1 MRGPL
6 PELLRVVAKH
16 GCTMRLEGETV
27 RMRGQAPL
35 PEPILAE
42 LRARKGEVVEF
53 LSRQGVRHIP
63 DEWRDGARLIAAS
76 PAPLDWPASAWER
89 FTRALPGF
97 MGTWAPQ
104 AAALGWGT
112 LDLFGCNPQAP
123 YARLDTQ
130 GLVLGLHD
138 VEVVAMSERSATVGL
153 RDSQN
158 GRRMTCYRRPVAV
171 LTGAVPV
178 WRILPASVPCREH
191 SSYHG

>member
-1 MRGPL
+1 MSLPL

-27 RMRGQAPL
+27 RMRATASL

-63 DEWRDGARLIAAS
+63 DEWRDGARLLAAT

-89 FTRALPGF
+89 LKSALPAF
-97 MGTWAPQ
+97 MAAWAPQ

-112 LDLFGCNPQAP
+112 LDLFGCHPQAP
-123 YARLDTQ
+123 YARLDAQ
-130 GLVLGLHD
+130 GLVLGLHH
-138 VEVVAMSERSATVGL
+138 VEVVAMSERSAAVVL
-153 RDSQN
+153 RDARN
-158 GRRMTCYRRPVAV
+158 GRRMSYYRRPDAV
-171 LTGAVPV
+171 LRSMRFRCGTSSLCEEL
-178 WRILPASVPCREH
+178 ICSVH
-191 SSYHG
+191 L